1 LTQHARPGVINH
13 AEKHLAQKLKQI
25 RLRLEWTQQQLAE
38 HLELDSG
45 AISRFETGQRD
56 PSLLDLLEYAR
67 LGRTTMEVLVS
78 DKTQILAP
86 SHSSRNSN

>member
-1 LTQHARPGVINH
+1 MGRVRRKRPKDL
-13 AEKHLAQKLKQI
+13 AEKLKQI

-56 PSLLDLLEYAR
+56 PSLLDLLEYSR

-78 DKTQILAP
+78 DRHKLP
-86 SHSSRNSN
+86 R

>member
-1 LTQHARPGVINH
+1 MGRVRRKRPKNL
-13 AEKHLAQKLKQI
+13 AEKLKQI

-67 LGRTTMEVLVS
+67 LGRTTMEVLV
-78 DKTQILAP
+78 DDQRKLP
-86 SHSSRNSN
+86 R

>member
-1 LTQHARPGVINH
+1 MGRVRRKRPKNL
-13 AEKHLAQKLKQI
+13 AEKLKQI
-25 RLRLEWTQQQLAE
+25 RLGLDWTQQQLAE

-78 DKTQILAP
+78 DKLKL
-86 SHSSRNSN
+86 HR

>member
-1 LTQHARPGVINH
+1 MGRARRKRPR
-13 AEKHLAQKLKQI
+13 HLAAKLKQI
-25 RLRLEWTQQQLAE
+25 RLRLDWTQQQLAD

-56 PSLLDLLEYAR
+56 PSLLDLLEYAK

-78 DKTQILAP
+78 DNFKLP
-86 SHSSRNSN
+86 R